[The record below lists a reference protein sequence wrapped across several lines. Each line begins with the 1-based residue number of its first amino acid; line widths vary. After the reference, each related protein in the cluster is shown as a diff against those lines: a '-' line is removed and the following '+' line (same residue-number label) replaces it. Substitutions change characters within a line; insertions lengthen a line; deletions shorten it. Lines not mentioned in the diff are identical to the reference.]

1 MDIEIRGHLKPT
13 EALRRHVEK
22 RVSFALGRLQ
32 QHVRGVT
39 VWFDD
44 INGPARGGAD
54 KSCRIAVALGGQR
67 HSPVVVEEVQSRS
80 AEEGYDALNDRFV
93 NMFEAGIVDPTKVTR
108 AALQNAASVA
118 ALMLTTETLITELK
132 DEKKAVEGAVF

>member
-1 MDIEIRGHLKPT
+1 MDIEIRGHLNPT

-22 RVSFALGRLQ
+22 RVSSAVGRVQ
-32 QHVRGVT
+32 QHVRGIT

-67 HSPVVVEEVQSRS
+67 HAPVVVEEVHWDLYKAITLAANRLSHAVRR
-80 AEEGYDALNDRFV
+80 EVDRV
-93 NMFEAGIVDPTKVTR
+93 
-108 AALQNAASVA
+108 
-118 ALMLTTETLITELK
+118 TETRQRSSAT
-132 DEKKAVEGAVF
+132 AS

>member
-1 MDIEIRGHLKPT
+1 MQEVLMDIEIRGHLKPT

-44 INGPARGGAD
+44 INGPARGGAS
-54 KSCRIAVALGGQR
+54 KTA
-67 HSPVVVEEVQSRS
+67 P
-80 AEEGYDALNDRFV
+80 DAR
-93 NMFEAGIVDPTKVTR
+93 R
-108 AALQNAASVA
+108 YH
-118 ALMLTTETLITELK
+118 
-132 DEKKAVEGAVF
+132 GAVRPTG